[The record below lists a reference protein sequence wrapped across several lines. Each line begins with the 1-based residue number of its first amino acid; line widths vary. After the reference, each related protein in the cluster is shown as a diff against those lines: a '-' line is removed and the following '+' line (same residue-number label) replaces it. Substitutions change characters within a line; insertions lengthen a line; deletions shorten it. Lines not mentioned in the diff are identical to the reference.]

1 MILHTE
7 DFGSGKETI
16 IFLHSGLQTGITD
29 FEHLLPY
36 FDDRHRILLPDLR
49 GHGKS
54 VCDSLE
60 NYFESAADD
69 LAETV
74 KHLKI
79 KNMHL
84 VGVSVGALVAV
95 HFALKYKSSVKSLTL
110 SGLMFKEPHNYI
122 ELHKNEVEMQSKVL
136 ESKETASY
144 FDNIHPPAWRQF
156 LDITRNQSW
165 YPFSKNAEVLKENLP
180 IHIIAGSESDHEL
193 ETIDEYV
200 NERAEVSVIDKGGHL
215 LNHDNP
221 EAFSKSIME
230 YIQGMG

>member
-1 MILHTE
+1 MILYTE
-7 DFGSGKETI
+7 DFGHGEETV
-16 IFLHSGLQTGITD
+16 IFLHSGLQTGLTD
-29 FEHLLPY
+29 FEKLLPY

-60 NYFESAADD
+60 NYFENAADD

-136 ESKETASY
+136 ESKETTTY
-144 FDNIHPPAWRQF
+144 FDSIHPPDWRQL
-156 LDITRNQSW
+156 LDITRNPSW
-165 YPFSKNAEVLKENLP
+165 YPFDKNAEVLEENLP
-180 IHIIAGSESDHEL
+180 IHVIAGSESTHEL
-193 ETIDEYV
+193 ETIDDHI
-200 NERAEVSVIDKGGHL
+200 RATASVSVIDNGGHL

-221 EAFSKSIME
+221 CEFSRMIME